1 MDQILEQVDGTVG
14 TADHVAVYTK
24 DDKEHNQVLHN
35 LLRVA
40 KESRLVFNSDKCSI
54 KTDSI
59 TFFGMKYDASGVHPD
74 PEKVADLHNMA
85 TPTSKRELQK
95 FLGFIQFLAPFIPNL
110 SEKSSV
116 LRDLLKEDMPFM
128 WESHHQASMDKIKEA
143 ISEESMLRYF
153 DTAKLPTLQTDASL
167 KGLGASLI
175 QDG

>member
-1 MDQILEQVDGTVG
+1 MEQVDGTVG

-74 PEKVADLHNMA
+74 PEKVVDLHNMA
-85 TPTSKRELQK
+85 TPTSKELQT
-95 FLGFIQFLAPFIPNL
+95 FLGFIQFLVPFIPNL
-110 SEKSSV
+110 SERNHLCYVTS
-116 LRDLLKEDMPFM
+116 
-128 WESHHQASMDKIKEA
+128 
-143 ISEESMLRYF
+143 
-153 DTAKLPTLQTDASL
+153 
-167 KGLGASLI
+167 
-175 QDG
+175 